1 MITSTHNPKIQRV
14 RALLGRRQER
24 DAAGAFVLE
33 GVRLVEEAQSAGW
46 PADLVLFS
54 STLSPRGQALLEGFR
69 QAGSEVE
76 EVPPHLM
83 ESVSGT
89 DAPQGILAIVQRRE
103 LPLPAALDFA
113 LIVDSVRDP
122 GNLGTLLRSA
132 AAAGVGAVLLA
143 PGTTDPFAPK
153 VLRSGMGAH
162 FRLPIREASWEQIR
176 QTCKERPGRP
186 SLSIYLAEA
195 EEGTSCW
202 ELDLRRPVALVVGA
216 EAEGVTP
223 AARAAA
229 DGLVTIPMPGR
240 SESLNAAVAAS
251 ILLFEVVRQRKTSPL

>member
-46 PADLVLFS
+46 PVELVLFS
-54 STLSPRGQALLEGFR
+54 NALSPRGHALLEGFR

-83 ESVSGT
+83 ESISGT
-89 DAPQGILAIVQRRE
+89 DAPQGILAVVQRRE
-103 LPLPAALDFA
+103 LTLPAALNFV

-143 PGTTDPFAPK
+143 PGTTDAYAPK
-153 VLRSGMGAH
+153 VLRAGMGAH
-162 FRLPIREASWEQIR
+162 FRLPIREGDWELIR
-176 QTCKERPGRP
+176 QICKERPGSP
-186 SLSIYLAEA
+186 SLNVYLAEA
-195 EEGTSCW
+195 EEGASCW
-202 ELDLRRPVALVVGA
+202 DLDLRHPVALVVGA